1 MTIDKEQIQ
10 GQYSRMPMEYLNNK
24 DLGLAERGLLM
35 SLYSLPENW
44 NFSIE
49 GLASIMPDG
58 VSKVRATF
66 NRLEKKGYISV
77 NRVRGPDGRYK
88 RGSMQ
93 LLIHPQR
100 AEDPP
105 VENPYVE
112 KPHVEKPHVE
122 KPPAEVP
129 PVEAPHAMEQTESN
143 IKKSNMKESKNKK
156 YSMKGSSPLPQKSG
170 SGNGSPYKRKN
181 SFNNFEQRNYDF
193 ETLEK
198 KLLEAQGVQEPE
210 DAVKSG

>member
-24 DLGLAERGLLM
+24 DLGLEERGLLM

-58 VSKVRATF
+58 VSKVRTTF
-66 NRLEKKGYISV
+66 NRLVKKGYICV

-88 RGSMQ
+88 RGTMQ
-93 LLIHPQR
+93 LFIHPQR
-100 AEDPP
+100 AEDLPA
-105 VENPYVE
+105 ENPHVE
-112 KPHVEKPHVE
+112 KLHVEKPHVE
-122 KPPAEVP
+122 KPPA
-129 PVEAPHAMEQTESN
+129 EAPHAMEQTESN
-143 IKKSNMKESKNKK
+143 IKKSNMKDSKNKK
-156 YSMKGSSPLPQKSG
+156 YSMKESTPLPQKSG
-170 SGNGSPYKRKN
+170 SVNGSPYKRKN
-181 SFNNFEQRNYDF
+181 AFNNFEQRTYDF

-198 KLLEAQGVQEPE
+198 MLLAAQGVQEPA
-210 DAVKSG
+210 DTAKSG